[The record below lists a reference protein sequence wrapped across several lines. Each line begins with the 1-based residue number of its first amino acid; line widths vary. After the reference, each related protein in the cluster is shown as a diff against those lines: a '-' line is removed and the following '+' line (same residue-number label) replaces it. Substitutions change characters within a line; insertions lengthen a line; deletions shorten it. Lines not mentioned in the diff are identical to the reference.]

1 MRHQD
6 DARHMAVCPVSTR
19 IVVLTKV
26 PVPGTVKTRL
36 AAHIGEAAATALH
49 EAMVWE
55 TLDRARASGLPVD
68 VSLSGDLEGAFANQ
82 LRTSG
87 LAVYAQAKGDLGARM
102 SSALRGPGRR
112 IALGTDC
119 VVFDPKWLH
128 LANVEDQTV
137 SIGPADDGGYWT
149 IGADLRSP
157 GLDEAL
163 FSGMTWSQATVC
175 RTTQRRLDEAGHPI
189 QWLPDCYDVDTIDDL
204 HRLIQDRRCTGRV
217 RAVLNGISGLKSP

>member
-1 MRHQD
+1 
-6 DARHMAVCPVSTR
+6 MAVCPVSTR

-36 AAHIGEAAATALH
+36 AAHIGKPAATALH

-68 VSLSGDLEGAFANQ
+68 VSLSGDLDGAFANQ

-87 LAVYAQAKGDLGARM
+87 FPVYAQAKGDLGARM
-102 SSALRGPGRR
+102 SDALRGPGWRF
-112 IALGTDC
+112 ALGTDC
-119 VVFDPKWLH
+119 VVFDPKWLQ
-128 LANVEDQTV
+128 LANVAEQTV
-137 SIGPADDGGYWT
+137 CIGPADDGGYWT
-149 IGADLRSP
+149 IGADLRTP

-163 FSGMTWSQATVC
+163 FSGMTWSQPTVC
-175 RTTQRRLDEAGHPI
+175 HTTERRIDEAGHPI
-189 QWLPDCYDVDTIDDL
+189 QWLPDCYDVDTIEDL
-204 HRLIQDRRCTGRV
+204 HRLIQDPRCTGRV

>member
-1 MRHQD
+1 
-6 DARHMAVCPVSTR
+6 MAVLPVSTR

-36 AAHIGEAAATALH
+36 ATHIGEASATALH
-49 EAMVWE
+49 EAMAWE

-68 VSLSGDLEGAFANQ
+68 VSLAGDLDSPFANQ

-87 LAVYAQAKGDLGARM
+87 IAVYAQENGDLGARM

-119 VVFDPKWLH
+119 VVFDPSWLVP
-128 LANVEDQTV
+128 ANVEDEMV

-149 IGADLRSP
+149 IGADLSIP
-157 GLDEAL
+157 GLSETL
-163 FSGMTWSQATVC
+163 FSGMTWSEPTVY
-175 RTTQRRLDEAGHPI
+175 RTTISRLDATGHPI
-189 QWLPDCYDVDTIDDL
+189 QCLPNCYDVDTIEDL
-204 HRLIQDRRCTGRV
+204 HRLMQDQRCTGRV
-217 RAVLNGISGLKSP
+217 RAVLNSISGLKSP